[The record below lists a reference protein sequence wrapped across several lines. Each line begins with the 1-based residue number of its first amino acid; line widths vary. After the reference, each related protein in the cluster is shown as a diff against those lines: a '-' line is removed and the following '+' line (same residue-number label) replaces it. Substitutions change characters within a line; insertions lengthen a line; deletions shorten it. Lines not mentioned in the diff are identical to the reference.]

1 MFIER
6 TIRSKAITALANT
19 DTELRLSS
27 ILAQEA
33 GKALHSNPY
42 MVTLLP
48 HTETDPITTYVKYK
62 PDTFMTWLLSKNTSV
77 IKLSLLK
84 SVE

>member
-33 GKALHSNPY
+33 GKALHSKPY
-42 MVTLLP
+42 MVTLLTHP
-48 HTETDPITTYVKYK
+48 ETDPVTTYVMYN
-62 PDTFMTWLLSKNTSV
+62 PDNFMTWLLRKITSV
-77 IKLSLLK
+77 IKLLLLK